1 MRALGIHILV
11 ELKDC
16 NHEILKSLNMIRE
29 FMIEA
34 AREARV
40 TILDTIFHE
49 FDPFGV
55 TGIIAIAESHI
66 SIHTWPEYNYAAVD
80 IFTCGEEMKP
90 YIAAQILIERL
101 ESKNPSIIEIKRGIL
116 DTDAQVAAPT

>member
-16 NHEILKSLNMIRE
+16 NHEILKSLKMIRE

-40 TILDTIFHE
+40 TILDTIFHK
-49 FDPFGV
+49 FDPLGV
-55 TGIIAIAESHI
+55 TGIIAIAESHL

-90 YIAAQILIERL
+90 YIAARILIERL
-101 ESKNPSIIEIKRGIL
+101 ESKNPSVIEIKRGIL
-116 DTDAQVAAPT
+116 DTTQALAPT